1 MAHTAEKHPVIIVT
15 GLSGAGM
22 TTSLKVLEDMG
33 YDTVDGVPLSLFPQ
47 LVSSENALEKP
58 LAIGV
63 DIRTR
68 GFGVDPLLAHL
79 DQLKHA
85 PDVDLKL
92 LFLDCEDEIIERR
105 YVETRHRH
113 PLAEDRPVSDGIRHE
128 RNILRPLR
136 ERADFLLD
144 TTDMAIKDCKR
155 ALQGYF
161 ALGDKKT
168 LSIFVTSFSFRKGIP
183 READLVFDVRF
194 LRNPYYDKSL
204 RELTGQ
210 DDRVGAYIR
219 EDEGFDEFFTNLTTL
234 LDPLLPRYAAE
245 GKSYLTI
252 AIGCTG
258 GQHRS
263 VYLARLVNQ
272 WLTEKGQNAQ
282 LQHRELTNA
291 SH

>member
-1 MAHTAEKHPVIIVT
+1 MMQKILIVT

-22 TTSLKVLEDMG
+22 TTSLKILEDMG
-33 YDTVDGVPLSLFPQ
+33 YETIDGVPLTLIGQ
-47 LVSSENALEKP
+47 LVGKATP

-68 GFGVDPLLAHL
+68 GFGVHQLMDEL
-79 DQLKHA
+79 DQIKA
-85 PDVDLKL
+85 SPDIDLSL
-92 LFLDCEDEIIERR
+92 VFLDCDDEIIERR

-113 PLAEDRPVSDGIRHE
+113 PLADDRPLADGIRHE
-128 RNILRPLR
+128 RQILAPLR
-136 ERADFLLD
+136 ERSDLVID

-155 ALQGYF
+155 ILQGQY
-161 ALGDKKT
+161 ALNDKKPLT
-168 LSIFVTSFSFRKGIP
+168 IFVTSFSYKKGIP

-194 LRNPYYDKSL
+194 LRNPYYDQSL
-204 RELTGQ
+204 RALTGE
-210 DDRVGAYIR
+210 DDKVGEYVSK
-219 EDEGFDEFFTNLTTL
+219 DEGFESFFENLVHL
-234 LDPLLPRYAAE
+234 LHPLLPRYSAE

-263 VYLARLVNQ
+263 VYVAKKLKA
-272 WLTEKGQNAQ
+272 WLKEIGENVQ
-282 LQHRELTNA
+282 LQHRELTKS